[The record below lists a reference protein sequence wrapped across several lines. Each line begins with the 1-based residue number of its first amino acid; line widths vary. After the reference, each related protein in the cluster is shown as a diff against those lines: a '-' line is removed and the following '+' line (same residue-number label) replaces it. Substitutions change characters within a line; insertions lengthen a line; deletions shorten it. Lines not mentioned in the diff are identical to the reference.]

1 MKLNFLNRKK
11 EIIKINRILSEKGK
25 FVVIYGRRRCGK
37 SRLIKSVKSDND
49 IYYQAIQADPV
60 LQIESF
66 TREVGRI
73 YKGFDA
79 VKYPNW
85 ESVFINI
92 EKYAVEKINIFI
104 DEFTYL
110 AESNPSFPSVLQ
122 KYLDNRENSNIN
134 LIVSGSSQRMM
145 HNTVLNSNSPL
156 YGRADARLKI
166 KPLNPGYLLEA
177 LNLDPIT
184 AVEYYSVFDGIP
196 RYWELAGDYNNLKD
210 AAKELLLDPDGI
222 LHDEVKK
229 LLLDE
234 LRTAE
239 QPLSILNV
247 IGQKN
252 HTLSS
257 IAKRLQKKE
266 TSLSRPLAIL
276 IDLGYIN
283 REIKFLSNLKKR
295 TGNLYKFNDLL
306 FKFYFRFVQPNISL
320 LEQDMLEETWNF
332 IQPEFNLHIS
342 ETWEELARKSVSS
355 LHLYDIEWRPA
366 YRWWDKNTEIDVLS
380 LSLDKKYLLAG
391 EVKWTDNLN
400 ISKTLYKLKESIK
413 NIPDIP
419 NVEKI
424 YYAIWTKNK
433 SYNNKENIIIISP
446 EDVFTFSSS

>member
-1 MKLNFLNRKK
+1 MKLDFLNRKK
-11 EIIKINRILSEKGK
+11 EIIKLNMTLSGKGK

-66 TREVGRI
+66 VQEVKRI
-73 YKGFDA
+73 YRGFDA
-79 VKYPNW
+79 VRYPNW

-92 EKYAVEKINIFI
+92 EKYAKGKINIFI

-110 AESNPSFPSVLQ
+110 AESDSSFPSVLQ
-122 KYLDNRENSNIN
+122 KYLDNRINSNIN

-177 LNLDPIT
+177 LKLDPIS

-196 RYWELAGDYNNLKD
+196 RYWELAGDYTNIKD
-210 AAKELLLDPDGI
+210 AAKELLLDVDGI

-239 QPLSILNV
+239 QPFSILHV

-257 IAKRLQKKE
+257 IAKRLEKKE

-283 REIKFLSNLKKR
+283 REIKFLSNAKKR

-306 FKFYFRFVQPNISL
+306 FKFYFRFVQPHISL
-320 LEQDMLEETWNF
+320 LEQDMVEQTWNS

-342 ETWEELARKSVSS
+342 ETWEELARKSVPS
-355 LHLYDIEWRPA
+355 LYLYDLEWGPA
-366 YRWWDKNTEIDVLS
+366 
-380 LSLDKKYLLAG
+380 
-391 EVKWTDNLN
+391 
-400 ISKTLYKLKESIK
+400 
-413 NIPDIP
+413 
-419 NVEKI
+419 
-424 YYAIWTKNK
+424 
-433 SYNNKENIIIISP
+433 
-446 EDVFTFSSS
+446 